1 MLQTRFRI
9 VRLAIVSA
17 VRIAAA
23 LITSTRRRLCLAPTC
38 LSAALLSACGGTNGV
53 VSTTPVSFAPP
64 IGAHPSSASPAPT
77 LAGPSRN
84 LYVVNVS
91 SNGTPTVT
99 IYSQGKLH
107 RTISRGLSGPSDLAF
122 DRAGNLYVANEGC
135 PSIDCYPNQK
145 PSTVTVYAPGSESVR
160 RTITAGLTLPTAL
173 AFDGFGNLYVANNGG
188 NTVTVYAPR
197 SKNVLRTISQGVQF
211 PTALAFDNKGNLY
224 VANQGNNGFN
234 TITVY
239 APGKTTVMRT
249 ISHGIFF
256 PVALA
261 FDASENLYV
270 VNCGRCYGGSSG
282 DSVTVYARGSN
293 VLMRTLSDVSTPHAL
308 TFDDSGDLYVAN
320 LGCPTTRCKKYHEYA
335 HSTVTVYH
343 PGSNTKFRT
352 IREGLRYPIR
362 LAFNELGDLVVL
374 NEGIDVTVYAPGGDT
389 VLRTISQGMN
399 FPVALAFGP

>member
-1 MLQTRFRI
+1 MLQTRFW
-9 VRLAIVSA
+9 IVS
-17 VRIAAA
+17 
-23 LITSTRRRLCLAPTC
+23 C

-53 VSTTPVSFAPP
+53 VSTTPASAGPP
-64 IGAHPSSASPAPT
+64 IGAHQSSASPASA

-84 LYVVNVS
+84 LYVVNE
-91 SNGTPTVT
+91 SNGDAPTVT
-99 IYSQGKLH
+99 IYSQGKLQ
-107 RTISRGLSGPSDLAF
+107 RTISRGLSQPSDLAF
-122 DRAGNLYVANEGC
+122 DRAGNLYVTNAGC

-160 RTITAGLTLPTAL
+160 RTITAGLTLPAAL

-188 NTVTVYAPR
+188 YTVTVYAPR
-197 SKNVLRTISQGVQF
+197 SKNVLRTISQGVQS
-211 PTALAFDNKGNLY
+211 PAALAFDRNGNLY

-239 APGKTTVMRT
+239 APGETTVMRT
-249 ISHGIFF
+249 ISQGIFF

-261 FDASENLYV
+261 FDSSQNLYV
-270 VNCGRCYGGSSG
+270 VNCGECYGSSGG

-293 VLMRTLSDVSTPHAL
+293 TLMRTLSDVNVPYAL
-308 TFDDSGDLYVAN
+308 TFDDTGDLYVAN
-320 LGCPTTRCKKYHEYA
+320 FGCPSTYCKKYHEYA

-374 NEGIDVTVYAPGGDT
+374 NEGINVTVYAPGGDT

-399 FPVALAFGP
+399 FPVAFRFGP